1 MGMIKYEVGT
11 RFPHE
16 KYLNR
21 GEVTVP
27 MLHEQFFDVVCVLGN
42 ISVNERKD
50 WRKGNLSVYLYGQD
64 NIPFIA
70 FAFDTWNFDVNI
82 NIGKING
89 FNIDTWLNS
98 EANTINLFLVEA
110 ITGNLTAMRLISIP
124 SKMAELI
131 RDICEKQTGMDTT
144 RIDLLIQSALTDLPT
159 EYMMKNALMKY
170 KIK

>member
-1 MGMIKYEVGT
+1 MIKYETGT
-11 RFPHE
+11 RFPHK

-21 GEVTVP
+21 GEITVA
-27 MLHEQFFDVVCVLGN
+27 MLYEQFFDVVCVLAN
-42 ISVNERKD
+42 VSASERKD
-50 WRKGNLSVYLYGQD
+50 WRKGNLSVFLYEQN

-89 FNIDTWLNS
+89 YNIDTWLNS
-98 EANTINLFLVEA
+98 KANTINLFLVEA
-110 ITGNLTAMRLISIP
+110 TTGNLEAMRLISIP
-124 SKMAELI
+124 AKMAETI
-131 RDICEKQTGMDTT
+131 RDICEKQSEMEPD

>member
-1 MGMIKYEVGT
+1 MIKYETGT

-21 GEVTVP
+21 GEITVA
-27 MLHEQFFDVVCVLGN
+27 MLHENFFDVVCVLSN
-42 ISVNERKD
+42 ISDSERKD

-70 FAFDTWNFDVNI
+70 FAFDTWSFDVNI

-89 FNIDTWLNS
+89 HNINTWLNS
-98 EANTINLFLVEA
+98 RANTINLFLVEA
-110 ITGNLTAMRLISIP
+110 TTGNLEAMRLISIP
-124 SKMAELI
+124 AKMAETI
-131 RDICEKQTGMDTT
+131 RDICEKQTEMDTD
-144 RIDLLIQSALTDLPT
+144 RVELLIQSTLSNLPT
-159 EYMMKNALMKY
+159 QYMMKNALMKY